1 MSSFLCSLRAW
12 AKRREDK
19 MSDKDKA
26 KLHDEMLVL
35 TKEWDSGKKYK
46 NVQDAKWN
54 NTETFEWLWKKYTK
68 KSLDPSQNPPDF
80 KDLRK
85 FKFGLKYYNNLIA
98 KKDGLIWSKFHLPR
112 AAMQNIPELKK
123 FETDLVKETSF
134 FRDYTTATNKQV
146 NEFLTDFKELGLSL
160 GEPIENM
167 LGIRRFSSAGQKA
180 IKKIQDNKKI
190 LDQKLLTTDNLI
202 EKNKIRTEISKNQEQ
217 LKMFYENG
225 AGRAFEILNSVLQG
239 ANIET
244 IDLNGVKLTSKQK
257 NHLYNI
263 KKNMNL
269 IRTSGVTGLIKG
281 LQKIKQMAKDKN
293 LIWVDGTIK
302 KINSMIKRIEF
313 QHRIDR
319 AGKTIDHKDMV
330 DDRQF
335 LALGFKPE
343 NRNNISDRYSA
354 PDKKVAFSPH
364 YMSKYTGGMLGLIKK
379 LETAV
384 DRSDLSLDRKLQLE
398 LNRFDEE
405 VITKIAKPRSAIIDN
420 FYDNDPYFFLKKY
433 VSDVGIFNYKTHV
446 KATFKK
452 AVDTITNEHLNPSRE
467 AGRKDLEE
475 SAIGMLDLLDDTYRE
490 IEHVDPRKEGYFTD
504 AIRALTSVTYFRL
517 MGGNIRSAA
526 RNATQRFYEFVEFGV
541 KAAAPFVGDAARW
554 YKESGSAEN
563 NMTML
568 IRQQKKR
575 GIQWYDGKSKTSS
588 IFGKDEAGMLSEQ
601 SRGAIEDAYTLDKDM
616 YVDKNGELQIK
627 EKGERVTEF
636 VARKAGEGAVFA
648 GKAHKIVE
656 DWNRSGTF
664 KTGFAL
670 AFQNLLSSDRTW
682 LSKKVLGKQNVDRI
696 MSEKGKDYVI
706 TYDDVQ
712 RVYGDKHEKVFN
724 DWIENE
730 AGQIAYNATV
740 DLHFEYSKWAKA
752 KAIRIRGDESGAVQL
767 AKAGLGQFAHYR
779 FNLMNLMWNWGKE
792 AGISWGARDFTSH
805 ESWKAIRFGMLQVM
819 VGSAFIPGG
828 GLGMMLGMDIA
839 QLANNDIIDT
849 GEKMYAWLSANKE
862 KFEEG
867 EVSKETQE
875 WLDEVTYGQG
885 FGTFLGPNFPLAAST
900 YEFLAHTTSNNS
912 KDPRHEWKNGAFK
925 ESVKRSIN
933 RNENKETYDKI
944 AWINSQ
950 MARSW
955 AYSSSAYKAGGFT
968 DFMKV
973 ETGFFQNKEEKE
985 WSHWFKE
992 KIGFDMKKKSRKKWD
1007 AGLTSS
1013 QRQRALSSLGRIGG

>member
-1 MSSFLCSLRAW
+1 MSSFLCSLRAF

-19 MSDKDKA
+19 MSPEDKT
-26 KLHDEMLVL
+26 KLHDEMLAL
-35 TKEWDSGKKYK
+35 TKEWDSGKIYK

-54 NTETFEWLWKKYTK
+54 NAETFEWLWEKYTH
-68 KSLDPSQNPPDF
+68 KSLDPSQNPPNF

-85 FKFGLKYYNNLIA
+85 FKFGLKYYNNLIG

-123 FETDLVKETSF
+123 FETDLIKETSF

-146 NEFLTDFKELGLSL
+146 NDFLTEFKELGLSL
-160 GEPIENM
+160 GEPIERM
-167 LGIRRFSSAGQKA
+167 PGVRSFSSAGQKA
-180 IKKIQDNKKI
+180 IKKIQDDKKI
-190 LDQKLLTTDNLI
+190 LDQKLLTTKNLI
-202 EKNKIRTEISKNQEQ
+202 EKNKIKAEISKNQEQ

-244 IDLNGVKLTSKQK
+244 IDLKGVKLTNKQK

-293 LIWVDGTIK
+293 LVWVDGTVD

-313 QHRIDR
+313 QHRIDK
-319 AGKTIDHKDMV
+319 AGKTIDYKDMV

-335 LALGFKPE
+335 LALGFKPDS
-343 NRNNISDRYSA
+343 NSDMYSSSDRKLS
-354 PDKKVAFSPH
+354 FSPH

-384 DRSDLSLDRKLQLE
+384 DRADLSLDKKLELE
-398 LNRFDEE
+398 LNRFND
-405 VITKIAKPRSAIIDN
+405 VITDVAKPRSAIIDN

-446 KATFKK
+446 KSTFKK

-475 SAIGMLDLLDDTYRE
+475 SAMGMLDLLNDTYKE
-490 IEHVDPRKEGYFTD
+490 IEHIDPRQEGYFTD
-504 AIRALTSVTYFRL
+504 AVRALTSVTYFRL

-526 RNATQRFYEFVEFGV
+526 RNATQRLYEFVEFGA
-541 KAAAPFVGDAARW
+541 KAKWDARNW
-554 YKESGSAEN
+554 YKNSGSSED
-563 NMTML
+563 NMTRL

-588 IFGKDEAGMLSEQ
+588 IFGKDESGMLSEQ
-601 SRGAIEDAYTLDKDM
+601 SRGAIEDAYNLDKDM

-656 DWNRSGTF
+656 DWNRAGTF
-664 KTGFAL
+664 KTAFAL
-670 AFQNLLSSDRTW
+670 AMQNLEASDRTW
-682 LSKKVLGKQNVDRI
+682 LSKKVLGKQNVNKI
-696 MSEKGKDYVI
+696 MSQKGEDYVI

-724 DWIENE
+724 DWVENE

-752 KAIRIRGDESGAVQL
+752 KAIRIRGDESGATQL

-779 FNLMNLMWNWGKE
+779 FNLMNMMYNWGKE
-792 AGISWGARDFTSH
+792 AGISWGARDFTSQ
-805 ESWKAIRFGMLQVM
+805 ESWKMLRFGALQVM

-839 QLANNDIIDT
+839 QLANNDVIDT

-875 WLDEVTYGQG
+875 WLDEITYGQG
-885 FGTFLGPNFPLAAST
+885 FGAFLGPNFPLAAST
-900 YEFLAHTTSNNS
+900 YEFLTHTTLDNS
-912 KDPRHEWKNGAFK
+912 KDARHEWKNGAFK

-933 RNENKETYDKI
+933 RNDNKELYDKI
-944 AWINSQ
+944 AVFNSQ
-950 MARSW
+950 IARSY
-955 AYSSSAYKAGGFT
+955 AYTSSAYKAGGIP
-968 DFMKV
+968 DAILL
-973 ETGFFQNKEEKE
+973 ESGFFQNKEERE
-985 WSHWFKE
+985 WTHWFKE
-992 KIGFDMKKKSRKKWD
+992 KIGFDMKKKKKKKWD
-1007 AGLTSS
+1007 SGLTRS
-1013 QRQRALSSLGRIGG
+1013 QRQRALSSLGRLGG